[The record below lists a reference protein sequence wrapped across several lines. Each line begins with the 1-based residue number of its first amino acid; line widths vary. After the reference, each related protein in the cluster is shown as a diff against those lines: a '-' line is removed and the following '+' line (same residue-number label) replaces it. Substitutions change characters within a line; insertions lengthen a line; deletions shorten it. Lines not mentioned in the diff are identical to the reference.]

1 MALPFLTQADAQQR
15 LRDDG
20 LLALGLT
27 AVILSPR
34 WANADVTVDTGALT
48 FTTTTAVLAPFTGL
62 RRQLGELARE
72 GLFDVDGN
80 PVVGPGT
87 RFDLHPQA
95 AVRLSTMVT
104 AQLGGAA
111 GAIRPVPRTLVVRA
125 STGTFTDQWF
135 PAGVDIAAAGTCSF
149 HDERGLI
156 VCPVAV
162 AAVFDV
168 LATALP
174 ALAPGWPVAA
184 GGGVADIATKAT
196 GTVVHVVDPHGAAF
210 APPAAETVV
219 VRDSG
224 GAQVGSLGGGGLVDV
239 DAAAGETVAFSTGAT
254 PPARLRLG
262 WYRNATLGA
271 TALGIPPLPAGVTL
285 GRQFLRA
292 VAVDLPWH
300 LLGNRTAAAV
310 QGIPPD
316 DQRVPAEF
324 QPQVR
329 DQVNVDFLVDGVDVL
344 AAARGVLDGF
354 LAAGQGLVFA
364 ASPAIESAVGTPP
377 ALAPGTPSPHPATHW
392 PQFPPPP
399 TPGPAP
405 TASPAQGLAA
415 AWSGDQDVVLTI
427 PAGTVPA
434 GASVRAFPQVFQVI
448 SSIGPEPSF
457 LRGDGA
463 STVVPDPNPVSILL
477 RNPLRLAPGDVR
489 PAGARLV
496 VDVAVTQR
504 SGFRRIFANAS
515 VPIGSTP
522 PPAVTDPFA
531 APDSLSIV
539 PAALRGIAPSP
550 VFGIPAPPGGGAGGG
565 GGGGLVGLLRSLAGE
580 TTPRRAPRLP
590 TMARFPTLVVA
601 ATGPTSA
608 PMPWA
613 AVVSG
618 GWWARETRSSLHP
631 LANPGNP
638 AGPEVH
644 APGVRVDAALG
655 FDVANIAVR
664 RAQPVVPFDDDEVDG
679 WIPFAATTGWA
690 PPAPGAAPPP
700 ATCSGAVLRTV
711 AVGVETPEL
720 LPTAVPEPG
729 PGANVQSLVDDLA
742 SLLGVPAPTVTVAN
756 EAQIVR
762 EIRRE
767 FTATRQGSR
776 DALWSLRRAVGQARR
791 LVFVASPQFAATARP
806 DGDGAPSAHELDL
819 VDVLADQLDAQRSL
833 RVVIATPRLPDH
845 VPAYGGWVREA
856 LQARAEAVAA
866 LQAVDPARVAVFHPV
881 GFPGRDV
888 RIRTTTAVVDDTYA
902 LVGTSHW
909 RRRGMTFDEGV
920 DVVAL
925 DRSLDVSGSSA
936 RVRRFRR
943 ALMAQLLH
951 VPVPVPPQAPA
962 SDWVRL
968 GSPISAADVVLD
980 LVAQGGLGRLVPFWS
995 GPGDT
1000 AVLAQSH
1007 DVADPDGASSDQYLT
1022 LFAGL
1027 IGESPS

>member
-1 MALPFLTQADAQQR
+1 MMALPFLTQADAQQR

-34 WANADVTVDTGALT
+34 WAGADVTVDTVALT
-48 FTTTTAVLAPFTGL
+48 YTTTTDVMAPFTGL
-62 RRQLGELARE
+62 RRQLDELARE

-80 PVVGPGT
+80 PIVGPGT

-95 AVRLSTMVT
+95 AARLATLV
-104 AQLGGAA
+104 AGQLGSAA

-135 PAGVDIAAAGTCSF
+135 AAAADIADAGTCSF

-156 VCPVAV
+156 ICPVAV
-162 AAVFDV
+162 AALFDA

-174 ALAPGWPVAA
+174 ALAPGWPVTAD
-184 GGGVADIATKAT
+184 GGVADIATKAT
-196 GTVVHVVDPHGAAF
+196 GTLVHVVDPHGAAF
-210 APPAAETVV
+210 APPGTETVV
-219 VRDSG
+219 VHDSG
-224 GAQVGSLGGGGLVDV
+224 GAQVAALGGGGLVAV
-239 DAAAGETVAFSTGAT
+239 DGVAGQTVGFSTAPT

-262 WYRNATLGA
+262 WYRNATLGTVPLA
-271 TALGIPPLPAGVTL
+271 IPALPGGVTL

-310 QGIPPD
+310 QGVPPD
-316 DQRVPAEF
+316 DLRVPAEF
-324 QPQVR
+324 HPQVR

-354 LAAGQGLVFA
+354 LTAGQGLVFA
-364 ASPAIESAVGTPP
+364 VSPAIEDAVGTPP
-377 ALAPGTPSPHPATHW
+377 ALAAGSPSPDPATHW
-392 PQFPPPP
+392 PQFPAPPA
-399 TPGPAP
+399 PGPAP
-405 TASPAQGLAA
+405 SGSPAAGLTAV
-415 AWSGDQDVVLTI
+415 WSGDQDVVLTI
-427 PAGTVPA
+427 AAGTVA
-434 GASVRAFPQVFQVI
+434 VGASVRVFPQVFQVI

-463 STVVPDPNPVSILL
+463 TVVVPDANPVSVLL
-477 RNPLRLAPGDVR
+477 RNPLRLASGDVR

-496 VDVAVTQR
+496 VDLGVTQR

-515 VPIGSTP
+515 VPIGAGAP
-522 PPAVTDPFA
+522 PVVTDQFA
-531 APDSLSIV
+531 APDSLAVV
-539 PAALRGIAPSP
+539 PAPVRAIAPSP
-550 VFGIPAPPGGGAGGG
+550 VFGIPAPSGGAPPGGGGS
-565 GGGGLVGLLRSLAGE
+565 LVDLLRSLAGE

-601 ATGPTSA
+601 ATGPTTG
-608 PMPWA
+608 PMPWS

-618 GWWARETRSSLHP
+618 GWWARETRSCGHR

-638 AGPEVH
+638 AGPDVH
-644 APGVRVDAALG
+644 APGVRVDGALG
-655 FDVANIAVR
+655 FDAANIAVR
-664 RAQPVVPFDDDEVDG
+664 RVQPIVPFDDDDVDG
-679 WIPFAATTGWA
+679 WVPFVATPGWTPPVAGTA
-690 PPAPGAAPPP
+690 PAP
-700 ATCSGAVLRTV
+700 ATCSGAVLRTL

-720 LPTAVPEPG
+720 LPSAVPEPA
-729 PGANVQSLVDDLA
+729 PGATAQSLVNDLA
-742 SLLGVPAPTVTVAN
+742 ALLGVPAPTITIAD

-791 LVFVASPQFAATARP
+791 LVFVVSPQLAATARVEV
-806 DGDGAPSAHELDL
+806 GETAAAHELDL
-819 VDVLADQLDAQRSL
+819 VDVLADQLTAQRSL

-866 LQAVDPARVAVFHPV
+866 LRAVDPARVAVFHPV

-888 RIRTTTAVVDDTYA
+888 RIRTTTVVVDDTYA

-920 DVVAL
+920 DVVSI
-925 DRSLDVSGSSA
+925 DRAFDGTGASA
-936 RVRRFRR
+936 RIRRFRR
-943 ALMAQLLH
+943 ALMAQLLD
-951 VPVPVPPQAPA
+951 VPVPVPPQRPPA
-962 SDWVRL
+962 DWVRF
-968 GSPISAADVVLD
+968 GSPISAADVVAD
-980 LVAQGGLGRLVPFWS
+980 LVAQGGLGRLLPFWP
-995 GPGDT
+995 GPSDT
-1000 AVLAQSH
+1000 DVLPQSH
-1007 DVADPDGASSDQYLT
+1007 TVADPDGASSDQYLT

-1027 IGESPS
+1027 IGESP